1 MIAIVVRIIIWLTIC
16 HPVPRTTKIPF
27 MLRIEPEIREVIRE
41 ASRRE
46 LRSMSNYVERLI
58 LRDVGILTDD
68 EKPEV
73 DINFQ

>member
-1 MIAIVVRIIIWLTIC
+1 
-16 HPVPRTTKIPF
+16 